1 MIRKFWFSRYGPSIL
16 ETTVSHEPF
25 MIKITK
31 NSKKS
36 KQFFYTIF
44 DKKVIWAKSGL
55 KIEISMSRELCN
67 KKTVKISA
75 ATVFLHSF
83 IKIEHH
89 MGYGR

>member
-1 MIRKFWFSRYGPSIL
+1 MTSFDEAPCGGDLVYD
-16 ETTVSHEPF
+16 
-25 MIKITK
+25 K
-31 NSKKS
+31 NHKK
-36 KQFFYTIF
+36 F

-89 MGYGR
+89 MGYGRWYLH